1 MCSWDVAS
9 FKSFQSWRSIT
20 YTYEPWLQKLKKPSL
35 WYKQMWD
42 GQFFFSS
49 CCSWI
54 LLSNSDWVT
63 GSNILRFF
71 SPTKSKFKNY
81 KFGKGLILSS
91 SLEPVNY
98 WHLQKAVTS
107 IFFAHTFDLCE
118 VIVTTACGK
127 PATQQEWRTHF
138 MHQHEVAHCHCGK
151 ISGLRPQEVG
161 AQNIELGFL
170 ILKHKTLK
178 NLLLLHLILTPRFY
192 LNAVAP
198 NHNNCHLEALYAVG

>member
-1 MCSWDVAS
+1 
-9 FKSFQSWRSIT
+9 
-20 YTYEPWLQKLKKPSL
+20 
-35 WYKQMWD
+35 
-42 GQFFFSS
+42 
-49 CCSWI
+49 
-54 LLSNSDWVT
+54 
-63 GSNILRFF
+63 
-71 SPTKSKFKNY
+71 
-81 KFGKGLILSS
+81 
-91 SLEPVNY
+91 
-98 WHLQKAVTS
+98 
-107 IFFAHTFDLCE
+107 
-118 VIVTTACGK
+118 
-127 PATQQEWRTHF
+127 